1 MMGTKGTCFD
11 VRAVAGT
18 SHFSPAARSSRSMT
32 RLSPSRARPINSG
45 RRSVARAPAS
55 RFTEGLFS
63 QRARP
68 ADCLTP
74 LTAPSS
80 IGLSLYQSWLPLTK
94 VNNRRTQM
102 SFNKITLVGNL
113 GRDPE
118 LRYTPQGTPVC
129 SFSLATNERRKDRNT
144 GENNDITT
152 WFRVTLWGRQAETA
166 SQYLTRGRPVY
177 IEGRLRVEEWTDRD
191 GKPRHTLEVHATDMQ
206 FIGGGRS
213 DEGTAPASRAAAAAP
228 EPAVNAPDMNDDDV
242 PF

>member
-1 MMGTKGTCFD
+1 
-11 VRAVAGT
+11 
-18 SHFSPAARSSRSMT
+18 
-32 RLSPSRARPINSG
+32 
-45 RRSVARAPAS
+45 
-55 RFTEGLFS
+55 
-63 QRARP
+63 
-68 ADCLTP
+68 
-74 LTAPSS
+74 
-80 IGLSLYQSWLPLTK
+80 
-94 VNNRRTQM
+94 M

-129 SFSLATNERRKDRNT
+129 SFSLATNERRKDKT
-144 GENNDITT
+144 GEMQDQTT

-166 SQYLTRGRPVY
+166 SQYLTKGRPVY

-213 DEGTAPASRAAAAAP
+213 EEPAAERAAAPSEQASEPQHDFAA
-228 EPAVNAPDMNDDDV
+228 DDDV